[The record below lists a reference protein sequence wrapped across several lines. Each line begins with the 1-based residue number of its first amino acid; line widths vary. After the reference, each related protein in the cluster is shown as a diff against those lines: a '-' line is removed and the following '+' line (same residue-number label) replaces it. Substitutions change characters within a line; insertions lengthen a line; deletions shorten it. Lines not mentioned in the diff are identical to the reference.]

1 MSELKYCQGPECHTY
16 KTKARIRGPK
26 GNKIYQTRRRS
37 FFYYLGGNACSTRC
51 QDDWFRK
58 YGDQAVNHFGRLT
71 EPKKL
76 TEQNAWIKGENY
88 YTWQRENNEPRYY
101 FRNGITKEQRPLT
114 KQQYDDNNYTLN
126 TGE

>member
-16 KTKARIRGPK
+16 YTKDRLRGPK
-26 GNKIYQTRRRS
+26 GDKTYQTRRRS
-37 FFYYLGGNACSTRC
+37 SFYYLGGNACSTRC

-58 YGDQAVNHFGRLT
+58 YGTRAVDHFGRIN

-76 TEQNAWIKGENY
+76 TEHNAWHKQYDWNSNHDMIY
-88 YTWQRENNEPRYY
+88 VY
-101 FRNGITKEQRPLT
+101 RNAITQEQRPLT
-114 KQQYDDNNYTLN
+114 KEQYNDSNYTLN

>member
-16 KTKARIRGPK
+16 YTKDRLRGPK
-26 GNKIYQTRRRS
+26 GDKTYQTRRRS
-37 FFYYLGGNACSTRC
+37 SFYYLGGNACSTRC

-58 YGDQAVNHFGRLT
+58 YGTRAVDHFGRIN

-76 TEQNAWIKGENY
+76 TEHNAWHKQYDWNSNHDMIY
-88 YTWQRENNEPRYY
+88 VY
-101 FRNGITKEQRPLT
+101 RNAITREQRPLT
-114 KQQYDDNNYTLN
+114 EAQYNDSNYTLN